1 MSSFNLLYVLINSLI
16 LLHHGKEFL
25 KLPHPLWLHL
35 TSIQGFTICFQP
47 VQHIMFL
54 KLILRRIS
62 MIGVDKLYHLIISCI
77 PLSFLIHNS
86 SPLQL
91 LALQL
96 LVQPSYLLL
105 LTSYIISP
113 VPLSPPYIISPTSL
127 FKKSSRLTPPV
138 PTTNERFGP

>member
-1 MSSFNLLYVLINSLI
+1 MSYFSLLEDSSLPLVFPLI

-25 KLPHPLWLHL
+25 KLPHPFWLHL
-35 TSIQGFTICFQP
+35 PRIKRLSIRLQP
-47 VQHIMFL
+47 IQHIMFL

-77 PLSFLIHNS
+77 PLSFLIHN
-86 SPLQL
+86 
-91 LALQL
+91 LAFKP
-96 LVQPSYLLL
+96 QPSDLSHHP
-105 LTSYIISP
+105 SYIISP